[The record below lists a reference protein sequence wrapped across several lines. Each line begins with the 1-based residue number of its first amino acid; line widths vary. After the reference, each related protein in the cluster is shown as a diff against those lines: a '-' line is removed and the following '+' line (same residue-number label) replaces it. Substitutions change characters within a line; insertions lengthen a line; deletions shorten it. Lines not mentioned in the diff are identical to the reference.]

1 MYDFIRGHVEE
12 LTPAYVIIEA
22 GGVGYHINISLQSF
36 SSLEKLT
43 EAKIYVHFIVREDAQ
58 IFYGFATKR
67 ERELFRLLIAVS
79 GIGGGTA
86 RMILS
91 TYTPE
96 ELTSIIAT
104 ENVALLKNVKGLG
117 TKSAQKIIVDLK
129 DKITGI
135 GSTEMLG
142 AFAAANDKVYDEAL
156 SALTMLGFAKAASER
171 VLREVI
177 KSNPSDSVESIVR
190 KSLGKL

>member
-36 SSLEKLT
+36 SALEKLT
-43 EAKIYVHFIVREDAQ
+43 EAKVYVHFIVREDAQ

-142 AFAAANDKVYDEAL
+142 AFATANDKVYDEAL

-171 VLREVI
+171 VLRDVI
-177 KSNPSDSVESIVR
+177 KSNPNDSVESIVR
-190 KSLGKL
+190 KSLSKL